1 MRKCIR
7 EKQHGGRGITNFVI
21 KIKNIELHE
30 KFYYIENNLF
40 RTSLL
45 SLRINQFKLISINY
59 GTPFAHQEKK

>member
-1 MRKCIR
+1 MGEEALQILLSKL
-7 EKQHGGRGITNFVI
+7 KTQ
-21 KIKNIELHE
+21 LHE

-59 GTPFAHQEKK
+59 GTPFAHREKK